1 MNIIARISSMYRS
14 PGGQRRLHSFPAP
27 PFLIALLVIL
37 PVVVVVSGLVSPT
50 PEIWRHLWGTLLP
63 EMLRNTVLFLFGV
76 GVGTFILGAGLAWL
90 VTAYRFPG
98 RPVFEW
104 LHLLP
109 LAIPTYVMGFVYM
122 SVFDFAGP
130 VQSLLRHWLG
140 SADWFPEIRSG
151 GGAVLVMT
159 LALYPYVYMLA
170 RAGFRGLS
178 ASAFETAR
186 IMGCGAAD
194 FFFRIALPLARPA
207 IAGGV
212 ALALMEALADFATV
226 RFFNFPTLSEGV
238 IRVWHGMMDLG
249 AAREL
254 AGLLAVFALVVILSE
269 KAFRGRSRYYQ
280 PGGRTPGMPGISL
293 GGWKKWAATAL
304 CTMVTAAAFGL
315 PMLQL
320 AWWAAGELSA
330 MSMGT
335 ALVYSGLILN
345 SLMLSGLAALFA
357 VLAALVLA
365 SGVRLS
371 GGKVAALFARMATI
385 GYAVPGAVI
394 AVGILLTTA
403 GLDHAA
409 NRLWA
414 GLTGAAPGLIL
425 TGSLA
430 GLVYGY
436 VVRFMAVAY
445 NSVDAGL
452 EKIRPEITLAA
463 KVLRAGPW
471 RILWR
476 IHLPLLVPSV
486 FAGSA
491 LVFVDVMKE
500 LPVTVMLRPFGYDT
514 LAVWVWQ
521 MAAESVWSGAALP
534 AIIIVLSGLIPVIF
548 LTRAANRK

>member
-1 MNIIARISSMYRS
+1 MKTIRWISAIYRS
-14 PGGQRRLHSFPAP
+14 AL
-27 PFLIALLVIL
+27 PFLIVLMVIL
-37 PVVVVVSGLVSPT
+37 PVVAVASGLINPT
-50 PEIWRHLWGTLLP
+50 PEIWRHLWQTLLP
-63 EMLRNTVLFLFGV
+63 EMLLNTALLLLGV
-76 GVGTFILGAGLAWL
+76 GAGTFILGACLAWL

-98 RPVFEW
+98 QPVFEW

-170 RAGFRGLS
+170 KAGYRGLS

-186 IMGCGAAD
+186 IMGCGSTD

-207 IAGGV
+207 IAGGL

-249 AAREL
+249 AASEL
-254 AGLLAVFALVVILSE
+254 ASLLAVFALAVILSE
-269 KAFRGRSRYYQ
+269 KALRGRSRYYQ
-280 PGGRTPGMPGISL
+280 PGGKAPGMPGIRL
-293 GGWKKWAATAL
+293 VGWRKWAATAL
-304 CTMVTAAAFGL
+304 CTLVTAAAFGL

-320 AWWAAGELSA
+320 IWWAAGEISV

-357 VLAALVLA
+357 VMAALILA
-365 SGVRLS
+365 SSVRLS
-371 GGKVAALFARMATI
+371 GGKVAALFARVATT

-403 GLDHAA
+403 SLDHAA

-452 EKIRPEITLAA
+452 EKIKPDITLAA

-476 IHLPLLVPSV
+476 IHLPLLAPSV

-500 LPVTVMLRPFGYDT
+500 LPITVMLRPFGYDT

-521 MAAESVWSGAALP
+521 MAAESVWTGAALP
-534 AIIIVLSGLIPVIF
+534 AIIIVLSGLIPVIL
-548 LTRAANRK
+548 LTHVTIRK